1 MTKLVKVSIL
11 DDHQTILDGYQF
23 RLANSPRVEIASTLQ
38 FGSEINAA
46 LEKYSIDV
54 LILDINVPTSQDNPT
69 PYPIL
74 HVIPSLL
81 QKYPNLAILVI
92 SMHNDRSLIRAVM
105 EAGASGYILKDDQSM
120 LVDLENV
127 IVSIAAGGIFLS
139 REISNI
145 LLPANTNE
153 DVPLSQRQ
161 LEVLS
166 LSLAFPDDT
175 TADLA
180 RRMSVANSTVR
191 NLLSGAYIKLGV
203 RTRAA
208 AIAKAR
214 KLGVITPQPPAV

>member
-1 MTKLVKVSIL
+1 MIKPVRVSIL

-23 RLANSPRVEIASTLQ
+23 RLVNSERVEIAATLR

-46 LEKYSIDV
+46 MENHPTDV
-54 LILDINVPTSQDNPT
+54 LILDINVPTSQDNPN
-69 PYPIL
+69 PYPVL

-81 QKYPNLAILVI
+81 QRYPNLAILVI

-105 EAGASGYILKDDQSM
+105 EAGASGYILKDDRSM

-127 IVSIAAGGIFLS
+127 IISIAAGGISLS
-139 REISNI
+139 REIGNI
-145 LLPANTNE
+145 LMPTNMDE
-153 DVPLSQRQ
+153 NVPLSQRQ

-166 LSLAFPDDT
+166 LGLAYPDDT

-180 RRMSVANSTVR
+180 QKMAVANSTVR

-203 RTRAA
+203 RTRTA

-214 KLGVITPQPPAV
+214 NLGLITPPTT

>member
-74 HVIPSLL
+74 HVIPSML

>member
-54 LILDINVPTSQDNPT
+54 LILDINVPTSQDNPN

-180 RRMSVANSTVR
+180 KKMSVANSTVR

>member
-1 MTKLVKVSIL
+1 MMKPVRVSIL

-23 RLANSPRVEIASTLQ
+23 RLVNSERVEIAATLR

-46 LEKYSIDV
+46 VENHPTDV
-54 LILDINVPTSQDNPT
+54 LILDINVPTSQDNPN
-69 PYPIL
+69 PYPVL

-81 QKYPNLAILVI
+81 QRYPNLAILVI

-127 IVSIAAGGIFLS
+127 IISIAAGGISLS
-139 REISNI
+139 REIGNI
-145 LLPANTNE
+145 LIQTNMDD

-166 LSLAFPDDT
+166 LGLAYPDDT

-180 RRMSVANSTVR
+180 QKMSVANSTVR

-203 RTRAA
+203 RTRTA

-214 KLGVITPQPPAV
+214 NLGLITPPAT